1 MRSIVTS
8 AAEAA
13 RWWAMAGRPPLRIG
27 AHGKVTRIE
36 VERERIWLAR
46 CRYRDS
52 DGIVRIVERR
62 TPLHKVPDVY
72 GRAAEDELLDSLE
85 GRRAPGEGEI
95 SDRTLLTAVC
105 KQHLQRIED
114 EGRSTATMDTYRFA
128 ENKVKT
134 WTAGIR
140 VGECTP
146 GRMDSVLRLMSKT
159 HGTTMA
165 RQAKTILRGG
175 LALAVLQGV
184 LPTNPV
190 RDVSAIKSKAAPKG
204 APALT
209 GEALRKLLIDLHT
222 DDFCVRNDVCDPVT
236 MFVAT
241 GLRRS
246 ELLGLLWTD
255 IDEDA
260 CTVKVTGKV
269 VRVKGKG
276 LVRFSEAK
284 SDAGARTIAL
294 PRFAM
299 TMLKRR
305 ATEPHPSN
313 DGVVFPSTAGTLRD
327 PNNFGKQWRMARD
340 RLGVPDTTSH
350 SFRKSIATLIDDD
363 GLSARIGADHLG
375 HRHVSMTQDVYMTR
389 GRIHPEVADLLDRVA
404 ISDE

>member
-1 MRSIVTS
+1 
-8 AAEAA
+8 
-13 RWWAMAGRPPLRIG
+13 MAGRPPLRIG
-27 AHGKVTRIE
+27 AHGKITRTDLGDG
-36 VERERIWLAR
+36 IWLAR
-46 CRYRDS
+46 CRFRDD

-62 TPLHKVPDVY
+62 TPQGVDDKY
-72 GRAAEDELLDSLE
+72 GAKAENELLDSLE
-85 GRRAPGEGEI
+85 GRRAPSDGQI

-105 KQHLQRIED
+105 KMHLQRLED
-114 EGRSTATMDTYRFA
+114 EGRSTATMDTYNFA
-128 ENKVKT
+128 ADKMKT

-146 GRMDSVLRLMSKT
+146 GRVDSVLRAMAKT
-159 HGTTMA
+159 HGVTMA

-175 LALAVLQGV
+175 LSLAVLQGV

-204 APALT
+204 AQAIT
-209 GEALRKLLIDLHT
+209 GSTLRQLLINLHT
-222 DDFCVRNDVCDPVT
+222 DDFCVRNDICDPIT

-255 IDEDA
+255 IDEDG

-276 LVRFSEAK
+276 LVRFSETK

-299 TMLKRR
+299 TMLHRR

-313 DGVVFPSTAGTLRD
+313 DGVVFPSSTGTLRD

-340 RLGVPDTTSH
+340 RLGVPETTSH